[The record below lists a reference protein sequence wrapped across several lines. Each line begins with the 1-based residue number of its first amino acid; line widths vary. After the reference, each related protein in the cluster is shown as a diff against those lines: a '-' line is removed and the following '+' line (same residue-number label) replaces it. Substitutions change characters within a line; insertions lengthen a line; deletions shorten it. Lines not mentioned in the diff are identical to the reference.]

1 MFPEMR
7 RKRQQLSR
15 EEAEAVLTRGTSG
28 VLAVAGAD
36 GYPYAVPLS
45 YVYQNGKLWFHC
57 AKSGHKLDAIRR
69 EDKASFCVID
79 HLFPQR
85 HRLRAGADSRGRR
98 GDPGGHR
105 PAGPALR
112 PWGQPGAPPGGHPA
126 GSRGDVHAGADGGA
140 SDGQGGQG
148 AAPGPAGGTVRPAKQ
163 SNEMPAAPRGRPA
176 IKQDRAIA

>member
-79 HLFPQR
+79 QDQVAPEEYTTYFRSAIAFGRVRILEDAGEIQAAIDLLARRYAPGDSR
-85 HRLRAGADSRGRR
+85 EHRQAAIRREAGAMYMLELTVEHLTGKEAKELRLARR
-98 GDPGGHR
+98 EEP
-105 PAGPALR
+105 
-112 PWGQPGAPPGGHPA
+112 
-126 GSRGDVHAGADGGA
+126 
-140 SDGQGGQG
+140 
-148 AAPGPAGGTVRPAKQ
+148 
-163 SNEMPAAPRGRPA
+163 
-176 IKQDRAIA
+176 